1 MLEELLVTPRFN
13 PKIDPSLGIWTWE
26 IAVYL
31 FLGGLT
37 AGIIVFAALALLKQK
52 PGQSSFS
59 ADKLALWGPIAL
71 SLGMTTLFLDLE
83 HKLFVFRFYTTFE
96 LSSPMSWGAWVLIII
111 YPVTILQILST
122 LRAGYPTAAGLVDR
136 VAMGKWLLDLAAR
149 YKRPIAIIAI
159 PSAVALGIYTGI
171 LLSAF
176 NARPFWN
183 SGLLGVL
190 FLVSGLST
198 AAAFV
203 ILMAK
208 DKTEK
213 RWYVQVDLGLILIE
227 LVIVVLL
234 LINLATGSQ
243 QHLQAFAYLTSLSG
257 YALVFWVLFIGLG
270 LLVPLVVEFLELVKE
285 NRTLALLGPILVLL
299 GGYVLRH
306 VTVNLGQETAWQ
318 DYRLEHNPQLLERIM
333 TNYIDGELK

>member
-1 MLEELLVTPRFN
+1 MLQELLITPRLN
-13 PKIDPSLGIWTWE
+13 EKIDPILEIWTWE
-26 IAVYL
+26 ISFYL

-37 AGIIVFAALALLKQK
+37 AGIIVFAALAQLRQRE
-52 PGQSSFS
+52 GQRSFS
-59 ADKLALWGPIAL
+59 ADALALWAPIAL

-83 HKLFVFRFYTTFE
+83 HKLFVFRFYTTFQPT
-96 LSSPMSWGAWVLIII
+96 SPMSWGAWVLIII

-122 LRAGYPTAAGLVDR
+122 LRQGYPKAAGLVDR
-136 VAMGKWLLDLAAR
+136 FAIGRWVLDLANR
-149 YKRPIAIIAI
+149 YKRPIAIVAI

-208 DKTEK
+208 DKAEK
-213 RWYVQVDLGLILIE
+213 HFYVLADLGLILVE
-227 LVIVVLL
+227 LVLVVLL

-243 QHLQAFAYLTSLSG
+243 QHLQALAYLTSLNG
-257 YALVFWVLFIGLG
+257 YALAFWLLFMGMG
-270 LLVPLVVEFLELVKE
+270 LLLPLVVEFMELVKE
-285 NRTLALLGPILVLL
+285 NRVLALMGPVLVLL

-306 VTVNLGQETAWQ
+306 VMVNLGQETAWQ
-318 DYRLEHNPQLLERIM
+318 DYGYEYNPQLLERVK
-333 TNYIDGELK
+333 TNYPDGEIK

>member
-13 PKIDPSLGIWTWE
+13 AKVDPLLGIWTWE
-26 IAVYL
+26 ISVYL
-31 FLGGLT
+31 FFGGLT
-37 AGIIVFAALALLKQK
+37 AGLIVFAALAALNKSTPERSYSLN
-52 PGQSSFS
+52 
-59 ADKLALWGPIAL
+59 KLALWAPVAL

-96 LSSPMSWGAWVLIII
+96 PTSPMSWGAWILMVI

-122 LRAGYPTAAGLVDR
+122 LRPGYPWAAGFVDKLSIGR
-136 VAMGKWLLDLAAR
+136 WVLDLTSR
-149 YKRPIAIIAI
+149 YQREIAMLAI

-198 AAAFV
+198 AAALV
-203 ILMAK
+203 ILLAK
-208 DKTEK
+208 EKAEK
-213 RWYVQVDLGLILIE
+213 RWYVQMDIGLILVEI
-227 LVIVVLL
+227 VIIALL
-234 LINLATGSQ
+234 LINLATGSE
-243 QHLQAFAYLTSLSG
+243 QHLQALTYLTSLNG

-270 LLVPLVVEFLELVKE
+270 LLAPLLVEFMELVKE
-285 NRTLALLGPILVLL
+285 RRVLALLGPILVLL
-299 GGYVLRH
+299 GGYLLRH

-318 DYRLEHNPQLLERIM
+318 DYRMEHNPQLLERVKV
-333 TNYIDGELK
+333 NYEHED

>member
-13 PKIDPSLGIWTWE
+13 AKVDPLLGIWTWE
-26 IAVYL
+26 ISVYL
-31 FLGGLT
+31 FFGGLT
-37 AGIIVFAALALLKQK
+37 AGLIVFAALAALNKSD
-52 PGQSSFS
+52 PERSFS
-59 ADKLALWGPIAL
+59 LNKLALWAPIAL

-96 LSSPMSWGAWVLIII
+96 ATSPMSWGAWILMII

-122 LRAGYPTAAGLVDR
+122 LRPGYPWAAGF
-136 VAMGKWLLDLAAR
+136 LDKISIGRWVLDITER
-149 YKRPIAIIAI
+149 YKRGIAIVAI

-198 AAAFV
+198 AAALV
-203 ILMAK
+203 ILLAK
-208 DKTEK
+208 EKAEK
-213 RWYVQVDLGLILIE
+213 RWYVQMDIGLILVE
-227 LVIVVLL
+227 LVLVALL
-234 LINLATGSQ
+234 LINLATGSE
-243 QHLQAFAYLTSLSG
+243 QHLQALTYLTSLNG
-257 YALVFWVLFIGLG
+257 YALVFWVFFIGMG
-270 LLVPLVVEFLELVKE
+270 LLAPLLVEFMELVKE
-285 NRTLALLGPILVLL
+285 HRVLALMGPILVLL
-299 GGYVLRH
+299 GGYLLRH

-318 DYRLEHNPQLLERIM
+318 DYRMEHNAQLLERVK
-333 TNYIDGELK
+333 TNYEHED

>member
-13 PKIDPSLGIWTWE
+13 PKVDPSLGIWTWE
-26 IAVYL
+26 ISVYL
-31 FLGGLT
+31 FFGGLT

-52 PGQSSFS
+52 KGKRSFS
-59 ADKLALWGPIAL
+59 ADSLALWAPIAL

-96 LSSPMSWGAWVLIII
+96 PTSPMSWGAWVLIII

-122 LRAGYPTAAGLVDR
+122 LRPGYPLVAKIIDR
-136 VAMGKWLLDLAAR
+136 FSIGRWVLDLAKR
-149 YKRPIAIIAI
+149 YKRPIAIVAI

-208 DKTEK
+208 EK
-213 RWYVQVDLGLILIE
+213 AEKHWYVRVDLGLILVE
-227 LVIVVLL
+227 LVIVILL
-234 LINLATGSQ
+234 LINLATGSE
-243 QHLQAFAYLTSLSG
+243 QHLQALAYLTSING
-257 YALVFWVLFIGLG
+257 YALAFWGLFIGMG
-270 LLVPLVVEFLELVKE
+270 LLVPLVVEFMELVKE
-285 NRTLALLGPILVLL
+285 NRTMALLGPILVLL

-306 VTVNLGQETAWQ
+306 VTVNLGQETSWQ
-318 DYRLEHNPQLLERIM
+318 DYRLEHNPQLLERIK
-333 TNYIDGELK
+333 TNYKHGEFK